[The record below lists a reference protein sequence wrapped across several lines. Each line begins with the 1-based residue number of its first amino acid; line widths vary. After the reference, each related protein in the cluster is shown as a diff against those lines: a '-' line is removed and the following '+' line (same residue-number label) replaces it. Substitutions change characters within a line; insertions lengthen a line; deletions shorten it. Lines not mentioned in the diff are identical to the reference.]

1 MQGSTPWEGDQGREA
16 TGEASQAEGREEEGT
31 RAGMGFAGWGGSGL
45 GWGGAGSTERLV
57 DPVCSQ
63 DQVLFLEQAA
73 EALKV

>member
-1 MQGSTPWEGDQGREA
+1 MQGSMPWEGDLGREA
-16 TGEASQAEGREEEGT
+16 TGEVVLAEGREEEGT
-31 RAGMGFAGWGGSGL
+31 RAAMGFA
-45 GWGGAGSTERLV
+45 GWGGAGSTERSV